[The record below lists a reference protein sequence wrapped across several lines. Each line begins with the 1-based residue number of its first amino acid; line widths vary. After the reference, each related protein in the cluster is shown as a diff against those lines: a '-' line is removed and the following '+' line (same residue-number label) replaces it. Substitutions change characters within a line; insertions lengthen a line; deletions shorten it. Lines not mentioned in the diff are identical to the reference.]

1 LCVFEYV
8 YLARADSRMRDRTVY
23 EVRRELGRRLAAEA
37 PADGDLVIPVPDTGH
52 SAAQGYA
59 EVSGIPYGEGLMK
72 NRYVGRTFIQP
83 SQSLRERGVK
93 LKMNPIPDVIRGKR
107 LVVIDDSIV
116 RGTTTRQ
123 LVQALR
129 EAGAA
134 EVHTRITCPPIKW
147 PCFYGI
153 DMSTRSELVASDLS
167 VEEVRQ
173 FVGAD
178 SLGYLS
184 MEGMVAAT
192 GSPKQTL
199 CRACFDGEYPIPIPE
214 HAGKFLLEH
223 PAKS

>member
-1 LCVFEYV
+1 
-8 YLARADSRMRDRTVY
+8 
-23 EVRRELGRRLAAEA
+23 
-37 PADGDLVIPVPDTGH
+37 VPDTGH

-59 EVSGIPYGEGLMK
+59 ETSRIPYGEGLMK

-93 LKMNPIPDVIRGKR
+93 LKLNPIPDAIRGKR

-123 LVQALR
+123 IVQALR
-129 EAGAA
+129 EAGAS
-134 EVHTRITCPPIKW
+134 EIHTRVTCPPIKW

-153 DMSTRSELVASDLS
+153 DMSTRQELVASDLS
-167 VEEVRQ
+167 VDEIRK

-184 MEGMVAAT
+184 MAGMVAAT
-192 GSPKQTL
+192 GSTKGEL

-214 HAGKFLLEH
+214 NSGKFLLEH